1 MAEQI
6 SLEALAQRKNMQSE
20 SLAQPEDSGSD

>member
-6 SLEALAQRKNMQSE
+6 SLEALAQRKSMQPRRRHSRGAR
-20 SLAQPEDSGSD
+20 LR

>member
-6 SLEALAQRKNMQSE
+6 SLEALAQRKE
-20 SLAQPEDSGSD
+20 YAGRAGGTAGGARLR

>member
-6 SLEALAQRKNMQSE
+6 SLEALAQRKSMQAAPA
-20 SLAQPEDSGSD
+20 AQPGARLR